1 MSYNADGK
9 TYMSQKGGAMRTKLR
24 EARKRQHLTQESVAR
39 LARISLKSYQRIE
52 AGTQH
57 PSVTT
62 AYEIAQ
68 IVGETIDNLFIKE
81 Q

>member
-1 MSYNADGK
+1 
-9 TYMSQKGGAMRTKLR
+9 MRVKLR
-24 EARKRQHLTQESVAR
+24 EARQRKHLTQENVAK
-39 LARISLKSYQRIE
+39 LAGISLKSYQRIE

-57 PSVTT
+57 PNVTT

-81 Q
+81 